1 MSQLS
6 RGMGFVAFVAVLS
19 AGSAHSQERSGSTR
33 VDPTRVNRD
42 ALVLQDFQQ
51 RVRKYVE
58 LHKRAAKKSLPLKET
73 TDSAKIKAAQQVLAD
88 TIQAARKGARPGDI
102 FTPEIRKKFRQ
113 LMYPELK
120 GPDGRETKAWIKEDA
135 PTAVPLKVNA
145 HYPEAQP
152 LSTVPP
158 NLLERLPQLPEEVEY
173 RIAGTHLLLRDV
185 DANLIVDYVPNAI
198 Q

>member
-1 MSQLS
+1 MFQLS
-6 RGMGFVAFVAVLS
+6 RGMGLVALAMMLS
-19 AGSAHSQERSGSTR
+19 VGAAQAQPKINTVNSTKAN
-33 VDPTRVNRD
+33 PD
-42 ALVLQDFQQ
+42 ALVLRDFKQ
-51 RVRKYVE
+51 RVDKYVE
-58 LHKRAAKKSLPLKET
+58 LHKQAARKSPPFKET

-88 TIQAARKGARPGDI
+88 TIQAARKGAQPGDI

-120 GPDGRETKAWIKEDA
+120 GPDGRETRTLIKEDA

-158 NLLERLPQLPEEVEY
+158 NLLERLPQLPPQVEY
-173 RIAGTHLLLRDV
+173 RIAGRHLLLRDV
-185 DANLIVDYVPNAI
+185 DANLIVDYIPNAI
-198 Q
+198 R